1 MKFEWHP
8 PKAER
13 NLVYHGVSF
22 DEAKTVFDD
31 DRQMHRRDDLHSLNE
46 QRYICLGM
54 SEQSR
59 LLMVVY
65 TGKQEGLV
73 RLISAREATTKE
85 EIEYESQSDFT
96 G

>member
-13 NLVYHGVSF
+13 NIALHGVSF
-22 DEAKTVFDD
+22 EEAQTVFDD
-31 DRQMHRRDDLHSLNE
+31 TMQMHRRDDTHSLDE

-65 TGKQEGLV
+65 TEKQEGLI
-73 RLISAREATTKE
+73 RIISAREATTRE
-85 EIEYESQSDFT
+85 ETDYESQSDFT
-96 G
+96 

>member
-13 NLVYHGVSF
+13 NLAYHGVSF
-22 DEAKTVFDD
+22 EEASSVFDD
-31 DRQMHRRDDLHSLNE
+31 GQQMHRRDDLHSFNE

-54 SEQSR
+54 SDQSR

-65 TGKQEGLV
+65 TEKQEGLI
-73 RLISAREATTKE
+73 RIISAREATARE
-85 EIEYESQSDFT
+85 EHEYESQSDFT
-96 G
+96 

>member
-1 MKFEWHP
+1 MNFEWHP

-13 NLVYHGVSF
+13 NLAYHGVSF
-22 DEAKTVFDD
+22 AEAATVFDD
-31 DRQMHRRDDLHSLNE
+31 DRQLHRRDDLHSFAE

-65 TGKQEGLV
+65 TEKQEGLI
-73 RLISAREATTKE
+73 RIISARDATTRE
-85 EIEYESQSDFT
+85 EYEYESQSNFT